1 MARETIRPDWA
12 SKTFAGVVFGTPLAL
27 ALAGIFAWVGPG
39 GIGAPQKSQ
48 FVMWSIAPVWMA
60 VLSTVWLFK
69 SGRRALLVLGLAD
82 VAAFALLAAV
92 RHVGGAP

>member
-1 MARETIRPDWA
+1 MPRETIRPDWA
-12 SKTFAGVVFGTPLAL
+12 AKACAGVVLGAPLAL

-60 VLSTVWLFK
+60 VLSTVWLFR

-82 VAAFALLAAV
+82 VLAFALLAAV
-92 RHVGGAP
+92 RHGGGAP